1 MMETNKLL
9 LRRTKREELPRLME
23 IEQHLENRP
32 ELFVSTLEEHE
43 YHRTSDDYLLFSIL
57 EKEKEEMVGYAM
69 IQLDHH
75 SKTFLLRRI
84 ALTKKNRGYGRSS
97 LAALLKY
104 CFEKTPSN
112 RFYLDVYPH
121 NERAIYLYEELGLV
135 WEGTMRENYFYE
147 GKFLDQR
154 LYSLL
159 RKEYERMDLKE
170 RPFGDL

>member
-1 MMETNKLL
+1 MIETNKLL

-23 IEQHLENRP
+23 IEQDLENRP

-57 EKEKEEMVGYAM
+57 EKESEEMVGYAM

-104 CFEKTPSN
+104 CFEQTPSN

-121 NERAIYLYEELGLV
+121 NKRAIYLYEELGLI

-147 GKFLDQR
+147 GEFLDQR
-154 LYSLL
+154 LYSML
-159 RKEYERMDLKE
+159 RKEYEKKDLVN
-170 RPFGDL
+170 RPFGEL

>member
-23 IEQHLENRP
+23 IEQDLENRP

-43 YHRTSDDYLLFSIL
+43 YHRTSDDYLLFSII
-57 EKEKEEMVGYAM
+57 EKESEEMVGYAM

-104 CFEKTPSN
+104 CFEQTASN

-121 NERAIYLYEELGLV
+121 NKRAIYLYEELGLI

-147 GKFLDQR
+147 GEFLDQR
-154 LYSLL
+154 LYSML
-159 RKEYERMDLKE
+159 RKEYEKTDLVN
-170 RPFGDL
+170 RPFEEL